1 MTAFHDRPMPAEH
14 ILQAVRSQA
23 YERLTPAKAAT
34 THLSLVP
41 RVYPAGHRLSLVD
54 RTITVQ
60 TDSVL
65 VFVDDMPGANYG
77 HPCRYQFHS
86 PLTGQLLQ
94 EEHALFPP
102 SVAEPG
108 IMVEDFHA
116 PLRVKYSRPVVFG
129 QGGWQ
134 RRPWP
139 WILQDDNRYA
149 LLFTSQISN
158 RRHVEDLEFA
168 YRTLRHRCGF
178 RADHIYVLCYDGTIA
193 ATDASAAQMATW
205 VGDNTPYEMV
215 VSGAAT
221 KQNLQTALTDLS
233 NRMNSSS
240 LLFVHTNNHGS
251 PSGLCVDNSSVVTPS
266 EWGTMLF
273 GMKQFGTLVVT
284 MEQCYSGAF
293 AQPTL
298 NHSRATETSF
308 ASAVPADKVSAG
320 DAHFDPWARVWFESV
335 SGETAYGAALPA
347 NPDSNH
353 NYRVSVKEAFNYSA
367 ANDPATIDDPQY
379 ADAPVGCGASI
390 YLTKQP
396 SLSDIL
402 RALTDRLVQIDR
414 WVGPN
419 PPDPGPDWADELVG
433 IYAQVDAVARRFETR
448 HAPVVRQDVHT
459 AGHVEDATV
468 LFPTAG
474 AAHR

>member
-1 MTAFHDRPMPAEH
+1 MTAFHDRPLPAEH
-14 ILQAVRSQA
+14 ILQTVRSQA
-23 YERLTPAKAAT
+23 YDRLTPARAAT
-34 THLSLVP
+34 THLSLV
-41 RVYPAGHRLSLVD
+41 RKVYPAGQRLSLVD

-60 TDSVL
+60 ADSVL
-65 VFVDDMPGANYG
+65 VFVDEMPGANYG

-86 PLTGQLLQ
+86 PVTGQLLQ
-94 EEHALFPP
+94 EEAAQFPP

-108 IMVEDFHA
+108 ILVEDFHA

-129 QGGWQ
+129 QSGWQ
-134 RRPWP
+134 RAPWP
-139 WILQDDNRYA
+139 WLLGDDNRYA

-158 RRHVEDLEFA
+158 QRHVEDLEFA

-178 RADHIYVLCYDGTIA
+178 RADHIWVLCYDGTIA
-193 ATDASAAQMATW
+193 SVDGPIGNW

-215 VSGAAT
+215 VSAAAT
-221 KQNLQTALTDLS
+221 KQNLQNALTDIS
-233 NRMNSSS
+233 NRMNSNSM
-240 LLFVHTNNHGS
+240 LFVHTNNHGS

-266 EWGTMLF
+266 EWGTMLS
-273 GMKQFGTLVVT
+273 GMNPFGTLVVT
-284 MEQCYSGAF
+284 MEQCFSGAF

-298 NHSRATETSF
+298 NHSRAVQTSF

-335 SGETAYGAALPA
+335 SGQTAYGAALPA
-347 NPDSNH
+347 DPDTNH
-353 NYRVSVKEAFNYSA
+353 NHRVSVKEAFNYSA

-379 ADAPVGCGASI
+379 ADAPLGCGAFI
-390 YLTKQP
+390 YLTRPP
-396 SLSDIL
+396 SILDIL
-402 RALTDRLVQIDR
+402 RALIDRLAQIDQ

-419 PPDPGPDWADELVG
+419 PPDPAPDWVDDLIG

-448 HAPVVRQDVHT
+448 SAPMVRPEMHP
-459 AGHVEDATV
+459 AGHVEDATI

-474 AAHR
+474 AAYR

>member
-1 MTAFHDRPMPAEH
+1 MTAFHDRSMPAEH
-14 ILQAVRSQA
+14 ILLNVRSQA
-23 YERLTPAKAAT
+23 YERLTPARAAT
-34 THLSLVP
+34 THLSLVH
-41 RVYPAGHRLSLVD
+41 RVFPAGHRLSLVD

-60 TDSVL
+60 SDSIL
-65 VFVDDMPGANYG
+65 VFVDEMPGANYG

-94 EEHALFPP
+94 EEHAQFPP

-116 PLRVKYSRPVVFG
+116 PLRIKYSRPVVFG
-129 QGGWQ
+129 SGSWQ

-139 WILQDDNRYA
+139 WLEDDNRYA

-193 ATDASAAQMATW
+193 ATDATAADMATW

-215 VSGAAT
+215 VSAAAT
-221 KQNLQTALTDLS
+221 KQNLQTALTNIS
-233 NRMNSSS
+233 NRMNSNSM
-240 LLFVHTNNHGS
+240 LFVHTNNHGS

-266 EWGTMLF
+266 EWGTMLS

-284 MEQCYSGAF
+284 MEQCFSGAF

-298 NHSRATETSF
+298 NYSRAVQTSF

-335 SGETAYGAALPA
+335 CGETAYGAALPA
-347 NPDSNH
+347 NPDTNNNH
-353 NYRVSVKEAFNYSA
+353 RVSVREAFNYSA
-367 ANDPATIDDPQY
+367 VHDPATIDDPQY
-379 ADAPVGCGASI
+379 ADLPAGCGASI

-396 SLSDIL
+396 SLLDIL
-402 RALTDRLVQIDR
+402 RALSDRLVQIDQ

-419 PPDPGPDWADELVG
+419 PPDPAPDWADELVS

-448 HAPVVRQDVHT
+448 PTPAVRQEVHL
-459 AGHVEDATV
+459 AEHVEDATAM
-468 LFPTAG
+468 FPSAG
-474 AAHR
+474 VAYR